1 MQRVGEEMGQLR
13 LDNEALD
20 NVVPAKVIHLFAENF
35 ANGFVGMMTKLGF
48 NYENVPSPPLSASFT
63 IAPKPLVQDD
73 ESQDDSESSSDDEE
87 PPPPQQQQPRIPSFS
102 VGSIMMSKLKL

>member
-1 MQRVGEEMGQLR
+1 MQRAGEEMGQLR

-48 NYENVPSPPLSASFT
+48 NYDNSCSFVPPPSTLPIASKPVEDENE
-63 IAPKPLVQDD
+63 D
-73 ESQDDSESSSDDEE
+73 SQDDSESSDGEEE
-87 PPPPQQQQPRIPSFS
+87 PPPQISKPPSFS